1 MKINRLASIQPAW
14 PLAAA
19 ALVLA
24 TTIALRATSSMEHVD
39 QSPQTAATKA
49 TTEAQAE
56 EAFAILGE
64 ETTEKTC
71 ITCHPWENITT
82 KRRTL
87 REWGDVVI
95 NMTQRGAQGTD
106 KQFTIVTKFLTRY
119 YGVVD
124 VNTAPAE
131 EISAVLGLSA
141 RDATAIVEHRKTHG
155 KFTDAATLAKVQGI
169 DRTKL
174 EEQPEA
180 LRFN

>member
-1 MKINRLASIQPAW
+1 MNINRIVSLPPAW
-14 PLAAA
+14 LFAAA

-24 TTIALRATSSMEHVD
+24 TTIGVRATSSTRD
-39 QSPQTAATKA
+39 FSQSPQTPATKQA
-49 TTEAQAE
+49 TEAQAE

-64 ETTEKTC
+64 ETIEKTC
-71 ITCHPWENITT
+71 VTCHPWEHITT
-82 KRRTL
+82 RRRTL

-106 KQFTIVTKFLTRY
+106 RQFAIVTKFLTRY

-141 RDATAIVEHRKTHG
+141 RDAAAIVEHRKTHG
-155 KFTDAATLAKVQGI
+155 KFADAAALGKVQGI
-169 DRTKL
+169 DKAKL

>member
-1 MKINRLASIQPAW
+1 MKINRIASIQPAW
-14 PLAAA
+14 LLAAA
-19 ALVLA
+19 ALVLG
-24 TTIALRATSSMEHVD
+24 TTIGLRAMSSTEHLN
-39 QSPQTAATKA
+39 QSPQTSATKDMTDA
-49 TTEAQAE
+49 RAE

-64 ETTEKTC
+64 DTTEKTC
-71 ITCHPWENITT
+71 TTCHPWENITT
-82 KRRTL
+82 RRRTL

-95 NMTQRGAQGTD
+95 NMTQRGAQGTHQ
-106 KQFTIVTKFLTRY
+106 QFAIVTKFLTRY

-155 KFTDAATLAKVQGI
+155 TFADAAALAKVKGI
-169 DRTKL
+169 DRTRL

-180 LRFN
+180 VRFN

>member
-1 MKINRLASIQPAW
+1 MKINRTISIQPAW

-24 TTIALRATSSMEHVD
+24 TTIGLRAKSSTEHVD
-39 QSPQTAATKA
+39 LSPQTSATKQ
-49 TTEAQAE
+49 TTEGQDE
-56 EAFAILGE
+56 EAFAVLGE
-64 ETTEKTC
+64 ETAEKTC

-82 KRRTL
+82 KRRTR
-87 REWGDVVI
+87 REWGDVVF

-106 KQFTIVTKFLTRY
+106 QQFAIVTKFLTRY

-131 EISAVLGLSA
+131 EISAVLGLSV
-141 RDATAIVEHRKTHG
+141 RDAAAIVEHRKTHG
-155 KFTDAATLAKVQGI
+155 RFADAAALAKVKGI
-169 DRTKL
+169 DKARL

>member
-19 ALVLA
+19 ALVLG
-24 TTIALRATSSMEHVD
+24 TTIGLRAISSQEHFD
-39 QSPQTAATKA
+39 QSPQTGAVKNMPD
-49 TTEAQAE
+49 AQAE

-82 KRRTL
+82 RRRTL

-106 KQFTIVTKFLTRY
+106 RQFAIVTKFLTRY
-119 YGVVD
+119 YGVVN

-141 RDATAIVEHRKTHG
+141 RDAAAIVEHRKTHG
-155 KFTDAATLAKVQGI
+155 KFADAAALAKVNGI
-169 DRTKL
+169 DKTKL